1 MSHPRSARSRFR
13 NVIVAGCL
21 CVQASLSPVAFAAES
36 FTAGLLILPS
46 SGWTPEQTPVDFLD
60 VVGLQ
65 TKARWRQLYRQPPPV
80 PSTDRPRAAFTLG
93 ALVGDALLAL
103 QAEDS
108 QQFRNTNQDVLA
120 YCRVLGLGEKVSP
133 RLMAMAKLAEE
144 NRWAD
149 LRQEAVDGQQ
159 ELSRLLIDQRDEEL
173 AALVDL
179 GTWLRTLELAST
191 LVLEAPE
198 QEVKPLCIG
207 AHALLMDLQVKFS
220 QLPEATR
227 IQEAMVPVGETISF
241 LVRHWDIGK
250 DTKPSEELVLKTHE
264 KLKNLMKKLTLR

>member
-1 MSHPRSARSRFR
+1 MLNPRPARSRFL
-13 NVIVAGCL
+13 NVIVVGCL
-21 CVQASLSPVAFAAES
+21 CAQTVALSPGFGAES
-36 FTAGLLILPS
+36 FTAGLLILPP

-93 ALVGDALLAL
+93 ALVADALLAL

-108 QQFRNTNQDVLA
+108 QQFRNTNQDILG

-159 ELSRLLIDQRDEEL
+159 ELTRLLIDQRDEEL

-207 AHALLMDLQVKFS
+207 AHALLLDLQVKFS
-220 QLPEATR
+220 KLSEPTR
-227 IQEAMVPVGETISF
+227 MQEAMVPVGETISF

-250 DTKPSEELVLKTHE
+250 DGKPTEELVVKTHE